1 MQRIFEI
8 NEIKDCYFGI
18 KSCHFV
24 SREDCMTFDKFGKI
38 FVTSTMGDNIGF
50 IPLNED
56 ISESYT
62 EKELPTP
69 LPILALRNAVLFPA
83 VVMPITVGRDKSI
96 KLIREAYSGLR
107 LVGTVGQ
114 TDPKV
119 EEPEYGDLYRT
130 GTLARILKIFE
141 MPDGAITVLLQ
152 GLQRFAVED
161 FVQHDPFFAAY
172 IRMLSD
178 TEPSKSDKD
187 YEAIIGAVKDSIS
200 KIINFS
206 SHLPPEAS
214 FAIKNIENSKLLINF
229 VAANIEFENHND
241 RQSLLEIGDLK
252 DRALKLI
259 ELLGHEIQLMEIK
272 NDIQQKVRSEMD
284 QQQREYFL
292 HQQIKTIQN
301 ELGNNSIDGEVE
313 RLSEKAMSKK
323 WPKYVKEMFEKELNK
338 FEKMNTMGGEFSVQ
352 LNYLEVLTDLPWDE
366 CSQDNLDLNHV
377 KEILDEDHFGLE
389 EIKERILEYLSVIK
403 LKGDLKS
410 PIICLYGPPGVG
422 KTSLGK
428 SVARALDRKFGRIS
442 LGGLHDEAEIRGHRR
457 TYIGAMPGRIIQTIK
472 RCKTSNPVIILDEI
486 DKVGADFKGDPSSAL
501 LEALDPEQNST
512 FRDNYLDVD
521 YDLSRVMFITTA
533 NRIDTIH
540 PALRDRMEMINLSG
554 YISQEKMEIAK
565 KHLIPKALE
574 AHGMKPKQLVF
585 EDSAIETI
593 IEEYTRE
600 SGVRSLDK
608 QIAKIIRNKAKAL
621 AFGEKFRKK
630 ISSAEVTKILGIPK
644 IHKEKI
650 ESNDFVGVTTGLAWT
665 EAGGEIL
672 FVEASLSPGKGN
684 LQITGN
690 LGDVMKESAM
700 IALEYIKA
708 HASGLNISEELF
720 EKKNIHVHVPE
731 GAIPKDGPSA
741 GITMLTSLASIFT
754 GRKVKKGVAMTGEI
768 TLRGK
773 VLPVGG
779 VKEKIL
785 AAKRAGVS
793 TIILSVE
800 NKKNVDEIKQD
811 YFDGLTFKYV
821 DTMEEML
828 NVALDK

>member
-1 MQRIFEI
+1 MA
-8 NEIKDCYFGI
+8 
-18 KSCHFV
+18 
-24 SREDCMTFDKFGKI
+24 FDKLEKM

-56 ISESYT
+56 ISESFT
-62 EKELPTP
+62 EKELPMP
-69 LPILALRNAVLFPA
+69 LPILALRNAVLFPS

-96 KLIREAYSGLR
+96 KLIRESYSGLR
-107 LVGTVGQ
+107 LIGAIGQ
-114 TDPKV
+114 ADPKV
-119 EEPEYGDLYRT
+119 EEPEYDDLYRI

-141 MPDGAITVLLQ
+141 MPDGAVTVLLQ
-152 GLQRFAVED
+152 GLQRFVIEE
-161 FVQHDPFFAAY
+161 FVQQEPYFAAY

-178 TEPSKSDKD
+178 IEPPKADKD

-214 FAIKNIENSKLLINF
+214 FAIKNIENHKLLINF
-229 VAANIEFENHND
+229 VAANIEFENHTD
-241 RQSLLEIGDLK
+241 RQSLLEIDDLK
-252 DRALKLI
+252 ERALKLI

-301 ELGNNSIDGEVE
+301 ELGNNPLDGEVE
-313 RLSEKAMSKK
+313 RLAEKAKAKK
-323 WPKYVKEMFEKELNK
+323 WPKYVKEVFDKELNK
-338 FEKMNTMGGEFSVQ
+338 FEKMSPIGGEFSVQ

-366 CSQDNLDLNHV
+366 CSKDNLDLNHV
-377 KEILDEDHFGLE
+377 KEILDKDHFGLE

-410 PIICLYGPPGVG
+410 PIICLHGPPGVG

-428 SVARALDRKFGRIS
+428 SIARALNRKFGRIS

-457 TYIGAMPGRIIQTIK
+457 TYIGAMPGRIIQTIN
-472 RCKTSNPVIILDEI
+472 RCETSNPVIILDEI
-486 DKVGADFKGDPSSAL
+486 DKVGSDFKGDPSSAL

-512 FRDNYLDVD
+512 FRDNYLDMD
-521 YDLSRVMFITTA
+521 YDLSRVMFVTTA
-533 NRIDTIH
+533 NRVDTIH

-565 KHLIPKALE
+565 RHLIPKALND
-574 AHGMKPKQLVF
+574 HGMKPKRLSF
-585 EDSAIETI
+585 DDSAIETI
-593 IEEYTRE
+593 IEEYTHE

-608 QIAKIIRNKAKAL
+608 QIAKIIRNKTKAL
-621 AFGEKFRKK
+621 AFGEKFKKK
-630 ISSAEVTKILGIPK
+630 ISSAEAKKILGTPK
-644 IHKEKI
+644 IHKEMAD
-650 ESNDFVGVTTGLAWT
+650 SNNFVGVTTGLAWT

-690 LGDVMKESAM
+690 LGEVMKESAM

-708 HASGLNISEELF
+708 HAADLNINEKLF
-720 EKKNIHVHVPE
+720 EEKNIHIHVPE

-741 GITMLTSLASIFT
+741 GITMLTSIASIFT
-754 GRKVKKGVAMTGEI
+754 GRKVRMGIAMTGEI

-793 TIILSVE
+793 TIILADD
-800 NKKNVDEIKQD
+800 NKKNIEDIKQE
-811 YFDGLTFKYV
+811 YLEGLTFSYV
-821 DTMEEML
+821 KTMQEVL
-828 NVALDK
+828 NIALEK

>member
-1 MQRIFEI
+1 M
-8 NEIKDCYFGI
+8 
-18 KSCHFV
+18 V
-24 SREDCMTFDKFGKI
+24 FDKLDKI

-56 ISESYT
+56 ISESFT
-62 EKELPTP
+62 EKELPMP
-69 LPILALRNAVLFPA
+69 LPVLALRNAVLFPS

-96 KLIREAYSGLR
+96 KLIRESYSGSR
-107 LVGTVGQ
+107 MIGAIGQ

-119 EEPEYGDLYRT
+119 EEPEYGDLYRV

-141 MPDGAITVLLQ
+141 MPDGAVTVLLQ
-152 GLQRFAVED
+152 GLQRFVVED
-161 FVQHDPFFAAY
+161 FVQQEPFFAAY
-172 IRMLSD
+172 IRMLTD
-178 TEPSKSDKD
+178 GEPPKSDKD
-187 YEAIIGAVKDSIS
+187 FEAIIGAVKDSIS
-200 KIINFS
+200 KMINFS
-206 SHLPPEAS
+206 SHLPPETS
-214 FAIKNIENSKLLINF
+214 FAIKNIENYKLLINF
-229 VAANIEFENHND
+229 VSANIEFENHAD
-241 RQSLLEIGDLK
+241 RQALLEIGDLK
-252 DRALKLI
+252 DRALKLV

-301 ELGNNSIDGEVE
+301 ELGNNPVEGEVE
-313 RLSEKAMSKK
+313 RLAEKAETKK
-323 WPKYVKEMFEKELNK
+323 WPQYVKEVFEKELNK
-338 FEKMNTMGGEFSVQ
+338 FEKMSPLGGEFSVQ

-366 CSQDNLDLNHV
+366 CSQDNLDLNRV
-377 KEILDEDHFGLE
+377 KDILDEDHFGLE
-389 EIKERILEYLSVIK
+389 EVKERMLEYLSVIK

-410 PIICLYGPPGVG
+410 PIICLHGPPGVG

-428 SVARALDRKFGRIS
+428 SIARALNRRFGRIS

-457 TYIGAMPGRIIQTIK
+457 TYIGAMPGRIIQTIN

-486 DKVGADFKGDPSSAL
+486 DKVGSDFKGDPSSAL
-501 LEALDPEQNST
+501 LEVLDPEQNST
-512 FRDNYLDVD
+512 FRDNYLDLD

-533 NRIDTIH
+533 NRVDTIH

-554 YISQEKMEIAK
+554 YIGQEKKEIAK
-565 KHLIPKALE
+565 RHLIPKSLE
-574 AHGMKPKQLVF
+574 THGMKSKQLLF
-585 EDSAIETI
+585 DESAIETI

-608 QIAKIIRNKAKAL
+608 QIAKIIRNRAKTL
-621 AFGEKFRKK
+621 AFGEKFKKK
-630 ISSAEVTKILGIPK
+630 ISSAEVRKILGIPK
-644 IHKEKI
+644 YQKDITG
-650 ESNDFVGVTTGLAWT
+650 SNNFVGVTTGLAWT
-665 EAGGEIL
+665 ETGGDIL
-672 FVEASLSPGKGN
+672 FVEASVSHGKGN

-708 HASGLNISEELF
+708 HAADLDIDEEIF
-720 EKKNIHVHVPE
+720 GKKNVHIHVPE

-741 GITMLTSLASIFT
+741 GITMMTSIASIFT
-754 GRKVKKGVAMTGEI
+754 GRKVKKGIAMTGEI

-785 AAKRAGVS
+785 AAKRAGIS
-793 TIILSVE
+793 TIILAAD
-800 NKKNVDEIKQD
+800 NKKNIDEIKQE
-811 YFDGLTFKYV
+811 YREGLSFKYV
-821 DTMEEML
+821 ETMKEVL
-828 NVALDK
+828 NIALDK

>member
-1 MQRIFEI
+1 MA
-8 NEIKDCYFGI
+8 
-18 KSCHFV
+18 
-24 SREDCMTFDKFGKI
+24 FDKFDKI

-62 EKELPTP
+62 EKELPMP
-69 LPILALRNAVLFPA
+69 LPVLALRNAVLFPS

-107 LVGTVGQ
+107 LVGAVGQ

-119 EEPEYGDLYRT
+119 EEPEYGDLYRV

-152 GLQRFAVED
+152 GLQRFAVKD

-172 IRMLSD
+172 VRMLTD

-214 FAIKNIENSKLLINF
+214 FAIKNIENNKLLINF

-241 RQSLLEIGDLK
+241 RQNLLEIGDLK
-252 DRALKLI
+252 ERALKLI

-301 ELGNNSIDGEVE
+301 ELGNNPLDGEVE
-313 RLSEKAMSKK
+313 RLSEKAKSKK
-323 WPKYVKEMFEKELNK
+323 WPKHVQEMFEKELNK
-338 FEKMNTMGGEFSVQ
+338 FEKMNSMGGEFSVQ

-410 PIICLYGPPGVG
+410 PIICLHGPPGVG

-428 SVARALDRKFGRIS
+428 SVARALNRKFGRIS

-457 TYIGAMPGRIIQTIK
+457 TYIGAMPGRIIQTIN

-533 NRIDTIH
+533 NRVDTIH

-565 KHLIPKALE
+565 KHLIPKSLE

-630 ISSAEVTKILGIPK
+630 ISSSEVTKILGIPK
-644 IHKEKI
+644 IHKEMI
-650 ESNDFVGVTTGLAWT
+650 ESNNFVGVTTGLAWT

-708 HASGLNISEELF
+708 HASGLNIIEELF
-720 EKKNIHVHVPE
+720 EKKNIHIHVPE

-754 GRKVKKGVAMTGEI
+754 GRKVKKGIAMTGEI

-779 VKEKIL
+779 VKEKLL

-793 TIILSVE
+793 TIILSAE
-800 NKKNVDEIKQD
+800 NKKNVEDIKQD
-811 YFDGLTFKYV
+811 YFEGLTFKYV
-821 DTMEEML
+821 ETMEEVL